1 MKTKSH
7 HFVLAICLLFACS
20 HADAGIRPGRYR
32 GVYSFDNSITNL
44 RGEVVASSNS
54 EFDPNFAVRIRG
66 RTRRGV
72 GPNRQEIRFGFDFF
86 DTAPSS
92 VSFDITPSSV
102 RMAVGVSG
110 RAASDDGNP
119 IAFKIFGYGPPI
131 ITSNSYST
139 RAQAMFF
146 GYPAQIIGRAHSPTP
161 NRLDI
166 TIRIRTSERSPFG
179 RYSVFRFSG
188 RL

>member
-54 EFDPNFAVRIRG
+54 EFDPNFAVSIWG

-72 GPNRQEIRFGFDFF
+72 GPNRQEIRFGFNFL
-86 DTAPSS
+86 DT
-92 VSFDITPSSV
+92 TPSSV
-102 RMAVGVSG
+102 RMGLGVSG

-119 IAFKIFGYGPPI
+119 IAFKIGGYGPPI
-131 ITSNSYST
+131 VTSNSYST
-139 RAQAMFF
+139 RVQTMFF
-146 GYPAQIIGRAHSPTP
+146 GYPAQIIARAHSPTP

-166 TIRIRTSERSPFG
+166 TFKIRTSERSPFG
-179 RYSVFRFSG
+179 RYFVFRFSG

>member
-7 HFVLAICLLFACS
+7 HFVLSICLLFAYS

-54 EFDPNFAVRIRG
+54 EFDPNFAVMIRG

-72 GPNRQEIRFGFDFF
+72 GPNRQELRFGFDFL
-86 DTAPSS
+86 DT
-92 VSFDITPSSV
+92 TPSSV
-102 RMAVGVSG
+102 RMVVGVSG
-110 RAASDDGNP
+110 RAAGNDGSP
-119 IAFKIFGYGPPI
+119 RSFKIFGYGPPI

-139 RAQAMFF
+139 RAQTMFF
-146 GYPAQIIGRAHSPTP
+146 GYPAQIIARAHSPTP

-166 TIRIRTSERSPFG
+166 TIRIRTSVRSPFG

>member
-54 EFDPNFAVRIRG
+54 EFDPNFAVRINARA
-66 RTRRGV
+66 RRGV
-72 GPNRQEIRFGFDFF
+72 GPNRQAINIFLAFL
-86 DTAPSS
+86 DT
-92 VSFDITPSSV
+92 TPSSDKFYV
-102 RMAVGVSG
+102 NVSG
-110 RAASDDGNP
+110 RAAGDDGSP
-119 IAFKIFGYGPPI
+119 RSFKILGFGPPI

-139 RAQAMFF
+139 RAQTMFF
-146 GYPAQIIGRAHSPTP
+146 GYPAQIIARAHSPTP

-166 TIRIRTSERSPFG
+166 TIRIRTSVRSPFG